1 MIVIKIGKRSMG
13 VGNEQ
18 RFWWLFLY
26 SQVNWYGTN
35 TWVNMI
41 LLLISKM
48 YLRYCLHAINK
59 RVFWSLSCLRF
70 GVLVIWFS
78 NEY

>member
-1 MIVIKIGKRSMG
+1 MSLKLAKDQWEWEDSKD
-13 VGNEQ
+13 
-18 RFWWLFLY
+18 FDDFFLY